1 MNRIEN
7 AFKNKPIFM
16 PYFPLGYPD
25 LDTSIDVIEA
35 LAKNGADL
43 IEVGLSFSDPLADGP
58 VIQHATQIALEKGIT
73 VQKSLEAVKE
83 LRNRGVD
90 IPLVLMGYYNPMLAY
105 SLQKF
110 VRDAVEVGADGFIVP
125 DLPMEEADEFM
136 SALEKLGG
144 RVDGGVV
151 PPSYRDHRSAGEAE
165 VLGGNRAST
174 ADSPA
179 LAPGASVAKNARSS
193 AHYSPDAL
201 RGHERLPLIQMLA
214 PTTPPDRM
222 ELIARNAQGFIYLV
236 SVTGVTGERKS
247 ISEGLGELIARVRAH
262 TVAPVCV
269 GFGISTPEQARQVGA
284 LADGVI
290 VGSACVKTIGA
301 SENPVEVAREFARS
315 FRDALNSS
323 AG

>member
-73 VQKSLEAVKE
+73 VKKCLEAVKE
-83 LRNRGVD
+83 LRKRGVD

-105 SLQKF
+105 GLEKF
-110 VRDAVEVGADGFIVP
+110 VRDAVDAGADGFIIP
-125 DLPMEEADEFM
+125 DLPMEEADEFI
-136 SALEKLGG
+136 SVVGADG
-144 RVDGGVV
+144 R
-151 PPSYRDHRSAGEAE
+151 PP
-165 VLGGNRAST
+165 
-174 ADSPA
+174 
-179 LAPGASVAKNARSS
+179 
-193 AHYSPDAL
+193 
-201 RGHERLPLIQMLA
+201 LPLIQMLA
-214 PTTPPDRM
+214 PTSPNERM
-222 ELIARNAQGFIYLV
+222 EAIARNAKGFIYLV
-236 SVTGVTGERKS
+236 SVTGVTGARTS
-247 ISEGLGELIARVRAH
+247 LSEGLGELIARVREH
-262 TVAPVCV
+262 TSAPVCV

-290 VGSACVKTIGA
+290 VGSACVKAIGG
-301 SENPVEVAREFARS
+301 SEKPVETAKEFAAEFRS
-315 FRDALNSS
+315 AMSQIDD
-323 AG
+323 